1 MIDSKLIDSPVQ
13 VIIDNDDFIQFNP
26 TNDKKFKPTRFRPE
40 GTFSRPI
47 EVLNLIDEINKVL
60 ALYHGYD
67 LAVEKIMAFVKV
79 LDDQT
84 KVY

>member
-1 MIDSKLIDSPVQ
+1 MREKRENGQEKDVT
-13 VIIDNDDFIQFNP
+13 VE
-26 TNDKKFKPTRFRPE
+26 KFK
-40 GTFSRPI
+40 
-47 EVLNLIDEINKVL
+47 DEINKVL
-60 ALYHGYD
+60 ALYHGCD